1 MNRYQQEL
9 EKRKETKLLRKLPI
23 ASDQI
28 DFYSNDYLGFAR
40 SNELFANISKAHA
53 HIEPKLSGSTG
64 SRLLSGNSTYAESV
78 EKSIA
83 AFHGMASALI
93 FSSGYNANVG
103 LLSALGKKGITFISD
118 ELIHASMIDGI
129 RLSIAD
135 KLKFKHNNLEDLE
148 KKLTKV
154 QGEKIVLV
162 ESIYSMD
169 GDIAPLKD
177 ILELCRHHQAELIV
191 DEAHAI
197 GVFGETGEGM
207 CSSLGIQNDVLA
219 SVVTFG
225 KAMGIHGAAVLGE
238 KWLKDYL
245 INFSR
250 SFIYST
256 APPNHQ
262 LASIKCAY
270 EYNEKS
276 AASRAELQANIA
288 HFIGQ
293 INGSSKQNWLKSES
307 QIQSLIIPGNDQV
320 IAAAKNLRESGF
332 NILPIRSPSV
342 PIGGER
348 LRISLHSYN
357 TTEEIDQLF
366 SIINKWDQNN

>member
-9 EKRKETKLLRKLPI
+9 EKRKESHLLRTLPT

-40 SNELFANISKAHA
+40 SNELYKNIAREYDLL
-53 HIEPKLSGSTG
+53 EPKATGSTG
-64 SRLLSGNSTYAESV
+64 SRLLSGNSLYAESV
-78 EKSIA
+78 EKFIGN
-83 AFHGMASALI
+83 FHGTESALL

-118 ELIHASMIDGI
+118 ELIHASMIDGV
-129 RLSIAD
+129 RLSLAE
-135 KLKFKHNNLEDLE
+135 KLKFKHNDLEDLE
-148 KKLTKV
+148 RKLTKT

-162 ESIYSMD
+162 ESVYSMD
-169 GDIAPLKD
+169 GDIAPLND
-177 ILELCRHHQAELIV
+177 ILTICQQHNSQLIV

-197 GVFGETGEGM
+197 GVFGQNGEGL
-207 CSSLGIQNDVLA
+207 CSSLGTQSEVLA
-219 SVVTFG
+219 TVVTFG
-225 KAMGIHGAAVLGE
+225 KAMGIHGAVVLGK

-245 INFSR
+245 INFAR

-270 EYNEKS
+270 DYNRQS
-276 AASRAELQANIA
+276 SSSRAKLQTNIE
-288 HFIGQ
+288 HFIAQ
-293 INGSSKQNWLKSES
+293 RSAPSELNWLNSKS
-307 QIQSLIIPGNDQV
+307 QIQSLVIPGNDQV
-320 IAAAKNLRESGF
+320 IAAAKICREHGF

-342 PIGGER
+342 PAGAER
-348 LRISLHSYN
+348 LRISLHAYN

-366 SIINKWDQNN
+366 NVIKEWEQNN